1 MRGLAVVTA
10 STIALLSGQFG
21 VAAAE
26 GSMPPAGSMDRLVSL
41 LAERL
46 DTADSVAAAKWT
58 QAERD
63 GTQPTIDDP
72 GREAA
77 IYADMVRLGAQQDL
91 PADQVRQVFEAQIDA
106 NKIVQRG
113 LVALWNSGLS
123 AAPSSAP
130 DLTSVRPIIDR
141 VNVEIIDELAR
152 DHTELAAPDCA
163 ARLVG
168 SVLSTV
174 GTHHLD
180 PLHQA
185 ALTRASIPLCEA

>member
-1 MRGLAVVTA
+1 MRGLAVAAA

-21 VAAAE
+21 AAGAE
-26 GSMPPAGSMDRLVSL
+26 APTQPAGSLDRLVSL

-72 GREAA
+72 TREAA
-77 IYADMVRLGAQQDL
+77 IYADMIRLGAQQDL
-91 PADQVRQVFEAQIDA
+91 PATQVRQAFEAQIDA

-113 LVALWNSGLS
+113 LVTLWNTGLS
-123 AAPSSAP
+123 PAPSTAP

-152 DHTELAAPDCA
+152 DHTELAAPDCT
-163 ARLVG
+163 ARLIG
-168 SVLSTV
+168 SVLATV
-174 GTHHLD
+174 GTRHLD